1 MMGDKSD
8 PTWCLLD
15 LGLVD
20 YQKAWDLQL
29 ALVSG
34 RHRGEIDRDLVLMLE
49 HPAVFTLGRR
59 GGREHLLI
67 PEEKL
72 EHAGIPI
79 VQVER
84 GGKITYH
91 GPGQLV
97 AYPIL
102 NLARLKIGVAD
113 YVTALEEVM
122 IQTCAGWG
130 ITVDRNEANRGVWVG
145 RKKIGSIGIA
155 VRRDICFHGMALN
168 VDPDL
173 DPFCWVDPCGLE
185 GVSMTSMQQE
195 LDKPVGVQ
203 KVKRSVTAAFAAVFN
218 VRLQP
223 CDPADM
229 NVSGVDIDE
238 FQTRVTQTP
247 LA

>member
-1 MMGDKSD
+1 MGNKSD
-8 PTWCLLD
+8 PTWYLLD
-15 LGLVD
+15 LGLVN
-20 YQKAWDLQL
+20 YQRAWDLQL
-29 ALVSG
+29 ALVNRRHSG
-34 RHRGEIDRDLVLMLE
+34 ELDRDLVLMLE

-72 EHAGIPI
+72 EHAGIAI

-102 NLARLKIGVAD
+102 NLARLNIGVAD

-122 IQTCAGWG
+122 IQACASWG
-130 ITVDRNEANRGVWVG
+130 VVVDRNEANRGIWVG

-173 DPFCWVDPCGLE
+173 DPFCWVEPCGLE

-203 KVKRSVTAAFAAVFN
+203 NVKNSVAAAFAAVFN
-218 VRLQP
+218 VHLQP
-223 CDPADM
+223 CAPADL
-229 NVSGVDIDE
+229 NISGVDIDE
-238 FQTRVTQTP
+238 SQTRAIQTP

>member
-1 MMGDKSD
+1 MATERKG
-8 PTWCLLD
+8 TWSLLD

-29 ALVSG
+29 ALVKG
-34 RHRGEIDRDLVLMLE
+34 RQSGEIDRDLVLMLE

-67 PEEKL
+67 PEAKL

-97 AYPIL
+97 VYPIL
-102 NLARLKIGVAD
+102 NLARLNIGVAD
-113 YVTALEEVM
+113 YVTALEAVM
-122 IQTCAGWG
+122 IQACAGWG
-130 ITVDRNEANRGVWVG
+130 IAVERNEANRGIWVG

-155 VRRDICFHGMALN
+155 VRRDVCFHGMALN

-173 DPFCWVDPCGLE
+173 DPFCWVEPCGLE

-203 KVKRSVTAAFAAVFN
+203 NVKASVAAAFAAVFN

-223 CDPADM
+223 CRPADLDI
-229 NVSGVDIDE
+229 SGFDTDE
-238 FQTRVTQTP
+238 RQTRVT
-247 LA
+247 

>member
-1 MMGDKSD
+1 MKTKLHRKWS
-8 PTWCLLD
+8 LVD
-15 LGLVD
+15 LGLMD

-34 RHRGEIDRDLVLMLE
+34 RHAGEIDRDVVLMLE

-59 GGREHLLI
+59 GGREHLLVS
-67 PEEKL
+67 EDSL

-102 NLARLKIGVAD
+102 NLANLGIGVAD

-122 IQTCAGWG
+122 IRTCASWG
-130 ITVDRNEANRGVWVG
+130 IAVERNDMNRGIWVG
-145 RKKIGSIGIA
+145 RQKIGSIGIA
-155 VRRDICFHGMALN
+155 VRREISFHGMALN

-173 DPFCWVDPCGLE
+173 DPFCWVEPCGLE
-185 GVSMTSMQQE
+185 GVSMTSMKQE
-195 LDKPVGVQ
+195 LDKPVAMQ
-203 KVKRSVTAAFAAVFN
+203 KVKASAVKAFSAVFD
-218 VRLQP
+218 VQLQP
-223 CDPADM
+223 AALADLQI
-229 NVSGVDIDE
+229 SGFDNHDAQE
-238 FQTRVTQTP
+238 QLTKTP

>member
-1 MMGDKSD
+1 
-8 PTWCLLD
+8 
-15 LGLVD
+15 
-20 YQKAWDLQL
+20 
-29 ALVSG
+29 
-34 RHRGEIDRDLVLMLE
+34 
-49 HPAVFTLGRR
+49 
-59 GGREHLLI
+59 
-67 PEEKL
+67 
-72 EHAGIPI
+72 
-79 VQVER
+79 
-84 GGKITYH
+84 
-91 GPGQLV
+91 
-97 AYPIL
+97 
-102 NLARLKIGVAD
+102 
-113 YVTALEEVM
+113 M
-122 IQTCAGWG
+122 IQ
-130 ITVDRNEANRGVWVG
+130 
-145 RKKIGSIGIA
+145 KINHIGIA

-203 KVKRSVTAAFAAVFN
+203 NVKRSVIAAFAAVFN